1 MESKPTVLLVATMDT
16 KGELVFY
23 LSQCL
28 KTADVETL
36 LMDVGILG
44 ESPFPVQISASEVA
58 QSVGSS
64 LAQIRKI
71 KSEGK
76 ALEVMIKGATR
87 IALSLYESGKI
98 HGILSL
104 GGSMGTDMGTSIM
117 RAFPIGFP
125 KVMISTLASH
135 NTRPY
140 VGTRD
145 IMMLNTV
152 CDLTGLNRI
161 TERVLKNGATAVAG
175 MAKAYT
181 RYQTPSKPLLLIS
194 TLGTTEPCSQG
205 VKRYLEEKGKEV
217 IVFHTNGTGGRAL
230 EEMVKDEEVE
240 GVIDI
245 SLTELGN
252 HLIGGD
258 FDAGPAR
265 GQAALEKG
273 VPVLYIPGNTD
284 FFSTGPIQ
292 FAKERF
298 PGRYYHI
305 HNAAITAIRV
315 KPNETVRIAERV
327 AELCNSGKGP
337 RAILV
342 PLGGLSSF
350 DQPDGPFYD
359 PRAPQIF
366 LETLKN
372 SLGEGI
378 LLQAFPYHIN
388 DPNFLKEVIQT
399 WEILQSSRHS
409 LKSSEPHALL

>member
-16 KGELVFY
+16 KGELALY

-28 KTADVETL
+28 KAAEVETL

-44 ESPFPVQISASEVA
+44 ESPFPVQISASQVA

-64 LAQIRKI
+64 LEQIRKI
-71 KSEGK
+71 KDEGK
-76 ALEVMIKGATR
+76 AIEVMIKGATQM
-87 IALSLYESGKI
+87 ALSLYETGRI

-181 RYQTPSKPLLLIS
+181 QYKRSSKPLILIS

-205 VKRYLEEKGKEV
+205 VKRYLEERGKEV

-230 EEMVKDEEVE
+230 EEMVKDEGGE
-240 GVIDI
+240 GVSDI

-258 FDAGPAR
+258 FDAGPTR
-265 GQAALEKG
+265 GQSALEKG
-273 VPVLYIPGNTD
+273 IPVLFIPGNTD
-284 FFSTGPIQ
+284 FFSTGPIH

-298 PGRYYHI
+298 PGRDYHI

-315 KPNETVRIAERV
+315 NHSETVQIAQRL
-327 AELCNSGKGP
+327 AELCNAGKGW

-359 PRAPQIF
+359 PRAPEIF
-366 LETLKN
+366 FETLNN
-372 SLGEGI
+372 SLGKET

-388 DPNFLKEVIQT
+388 DPNFLKEVIQRWKT
-399 WEILQSSRHS
+399 LQ
-409 LKSSEPHALL
+409 

>member
-16 KGELVFY
+16 KGELALY

-28 KTADVETL
+28 KAAEVEPL

-44 ESPFPVQISASEVA
+44 ESPFLVQISASQVA

-64 LAQIRKI
+64 LEQIRKI
-71 KSEGK
+71 KDEGK
-76 ALEVMIKGATR
+76 AIEVMIKGATQM
-87 IALSLYESGKI
+87 ALSLYETGRI

-181 RYQTPSKPLLLIS
+181 QYKRSSKPLILIS

-205 VKRYLEEKGKEV
+205 VKRYLEERGKEV

-230 EEMVKDEEVE
+230 EEMVKDEGVE

-258 FDAGPAR
+258 FDAGPTR
-265 GQAALEKG
+265 GQSALEKG
-273 VPVLYIPGNTD
+273 IPVLFIPGNTD
-284 FFSTGPIQ
+284 FFSTGPIH

-298 PGRYYHI
+298 PGRDYHI

-315 KPNETVRIAERV
+315 NHSETVQIAQRL
-327 AELCNSGKGP
+327 AELCNAGKGW

-350 DQPDGPFYD
+350 DQPNGPFYD
-359 PRAPQIF
+359 PRAPEIF
-366 LETLKN
+366 YETLNN
-372 SLGEGI
+372 SLGKET

-388 DPNFLKEVIQT
+388 DPNFLKEVIQRWKT
-399 WEILQSSRHS
+399 LQ
-409 LKSSEPHALL
+409 

>member
-1 MESKPTVLLVATMDT
+1 
-16 KGELVFY
+16 
-23 LSQCL
+23 
-28 KTADVETL
+28 
-36 LMDVGILG
+36 MDVGILG

-58 QSVGSS
+58 QSAGSS
-64 LAQIRKI
+64 LEQIRKI
-71 KSEGK
+71 KNEGK
-76 ALEVMIKGATR
+76 AIEVMMRGATQL
-87 IALSLYESGKI
+87 ALSLYEIGKI
-98 HGILSL
+98 HAILSL
-104 GGSMGTDMGTSIM
+104 GGSMGTDLGTSIM

-145 IMMLNTV
+145 IMMLHAV

-161 TERVLKNGATAVAG
+161 TERVLKNGATAAAG

-181 RYQTPSKPLLLIS
+181 RYQRNLKPLILIS

-205 VKRYLEEKGKEV
+205 VRRYLEEKGKEV
-217 IVFHTNGTGGRAL
+217 IVFHTNGTGGKAL

-240 GVIDI
+240 AVIDI

-258 FDAGPAR
+258 FDAGPTR

-273 VPVLYIPGNTD
+273 VPVIFIPGNTD

-292 FAKERF
+292 FAKKRF

-315 KPNETVRIAERV
+315 NLNETVQIAQRL
-327 AELCNSGKGP
+327 AEICNAGKGW
-337 RAILV
+337 RAIFV

-359 PRAPQIF
+359 PRAPEVF

-372 SLGEGI
+372 SLGEGT

-388 DPNFLKEVIQT
+388 DPNFLQEVIKR
-399 WEILQSSRHS
+399 WEMCHS
-409 LKSSEPHALL
+409 